1 MEDKELLLLDMLS
14 LVNEEMDI
22 DAIEERFVN
31 IVSEVFSFDRVG
43 LFFVK
48 HHKEILQGK
57 LCKGFEP
64 GTISSIE
71 IPVTEEFPFTQP
83 LIMGAPLRGTEIE
96 ADVFTRKMGLTNFAI
111 IPIVN
116 QKRISCWRLKD
127 CRAKDCP
134 AYGKHGLRCWL
145 VQNAKC
151 CDRGELTGADKTER
165 CEVCPVFKSHS
176 ANAIEG
182 ILLVDNSQSGR
193 PIEDKTISILSVIA
207 HAVGIAINNSKT
219 YTHALQEAIHDDL
232 TGLHNRRYFNERLM
246 DEVERAKRYKSEI
259 SLLLCDID
267 FFKNVNDTFG
277 HPIGDEVLIW
287 MGKIFRNRLR
297 KTDIIARYGGE
308 EFMIVLLNTG
318 KDKAFDIA
326 EDLRRTVA
334 ESPLPGKE
342 KVKVSISIGISTLG
356 VDAGSFDGLIRS
368 ADKALYCAK
377 SRGRNRV
384 YTIEP

>member
-22 DAIEERFVN
+22 DAIEERFIN

-48 HHKEILQGK
+48 HHEEILQGK

-64 GTISSIE
+64 GTISSIK
-71 IPVTEEFPFTQP
+71 IPVAEEFSFTRP
-83 LIMGAPLRGTEIE
+83 LVMGFPLRGTEIE

-111 IPIVN
+111 IPLVN
-116 QKRISCWRLKD
+116 QKRISCWRLKN
-127 CRAKDCP
+127 CRSTDCP
-134 AYGKHGLRCWL
+134 AYGRHGLRCWL
-145 VQNAKC
+145 VRDAKC
-151 CDRGELTGADKTER
+151 CDREESEGADKSEL
-165 CEVCPVFKSHS
+165 CETCPVLKSH
-176 ANAIEG
+176 NTNTIEG
-182 ILLVDNSQSGR
+182 ILLIDNSQSGR
-193 PIEDKTISILSVIA
+193 PIEDKVISILSVIA
-207 HAVGIAINNSKT
+207 HAVGIAINNSKA
-219 YTHALQEAIHDDL
+219 YTQALREAIHDDL

-246 DEVERAKRYKSEI
+246 DEVERAKRYSNDL

-277 HPIGDEVLIW
+277 HPVGDKVLIW
-287 MGKIFRNRLR
+287 IGKTFRDRLR
-297 KTDIIARYGGE
+297 KTDIVARYGGE
-308 EFMIVLLNTG
+308 EFMIILLNTE
-318 KDKAFDIA
+318 KDKASEIA

-334 ESPLPGKE
+334 ESPLPGNE
-342 KVKVSISIGISTLG
+342 RVKVSISIGISTFG
-356 VDAGSFDGLIRS
+356 AEASSFNGLISS

-384 YTIEP
+384 CTI